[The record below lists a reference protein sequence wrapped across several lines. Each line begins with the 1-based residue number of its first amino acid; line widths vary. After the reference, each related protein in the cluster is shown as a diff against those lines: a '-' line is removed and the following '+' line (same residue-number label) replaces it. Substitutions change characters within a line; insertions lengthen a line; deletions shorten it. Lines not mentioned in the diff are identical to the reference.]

1 MGMTIR
7 QFAQSIGVSPTTVT
21 RAIQG
26 RGRISPQTRQMVL
39 SRMPEMGF
47 TPNLNAQRLSHGRTN
62 MIAVDFGSHNDYL
75 SDPFFVEITRD
86 ILETLESRG
95 YGLLLSGH
103 DPILDRWVRTR
114 AVDGVILIGAPAFAD
129 EVSEIVRVG
138 AACVIVANRP
148 YTEVAGVGSVYVDLE
163 LGVRQVARCLVRH
176 AHRRIG
182 YIYGDS
188 EDSALSSFRDEL
200 ARLGVVLSEGDIVRG
215 VRTPWDADQ
224 ALCRLMALP
233 DPPTAI
239 FARTDGFATG
249 VLGAAHRLG
258 LRVPQDLSLVG
269 HDDIPFAQ
277 WTHPPLTTVRV
288 DCIEL
293 ARLATDT
300 LFTLLDDPDAPI
312 KPRGVRTRLIV
323 RDSVGVPQR
332 KSAAPTSRMGQG
344 VLTPRTRPRASLTAS
359 GRVTRTTILNEET
372 T

>member
-7 QFAQSIGVSPTTVT
+7 EFARSIGVSPTTVT
-21 RAIQG
+21 RAIHG
-26 RGRISPQTRQMVL
+26 RGRISPETRQMVL
-39 SRMPEMGF
+39 ARMPEMGF
-47 TPNLNAQRLSHGRTN
+47 TPNVNAQRLSHGRTN
-62 MIAVDFGSHNDYL
+62 MIALDFGSRNDYL

-114 AVDGVILIGAPAFAD
+114 AVDGVILIGSPAFEE
-129 EVSEIVRVG
+129 EVPEIVRLG
-138 AACVIVANRP
+138 AACVIVANSP
-148 YTEVAGVGSVYVDLE
+148 YTPVPGVGSVYVDLE
-163 LGVRQVARCLVRH
+163 PGARQVARCLVRH
-176 AHRRIG
+176 GHRRVG

-188 EDSALSSFRDEL
+188 EDGALSAFRDEL
-200 ARLGVVLSEGDIVRG
+200 THLGGVLPEGFIVRG
-215 VRTPWDADQ
+215 VHSPWDADQ

-258 LRVPQDLSLVG
+258 LRVPEDLSLVG

-277 WTHPPLTTVRV
+277 WAHPALTTVRV

-300 LFTLLDDPDAPI
+300 LFTLLDDTDAPVN
-312 KPRGVRTRLIV
+312 PRSVRTTLVV
-323 RDSVGVPQR
+323 RDSVGAPR
-332 KSAAPTSRMGQG
+332 PTSGVSTRRPDRGGQAA
-344 VLTPRTRPRASLTAS
+344 RARPRAALTTTA
-359 GRVTRTTILNEET
+359 RVTRAPALNEET